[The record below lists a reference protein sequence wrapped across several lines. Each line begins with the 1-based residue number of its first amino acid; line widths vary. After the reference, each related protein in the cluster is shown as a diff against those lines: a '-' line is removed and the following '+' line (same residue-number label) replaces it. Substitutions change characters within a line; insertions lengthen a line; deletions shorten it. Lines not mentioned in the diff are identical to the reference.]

1 LTITKPQNA
10 TLIDTISEGYA
21 AINRRPWLVL
31 VPILLNVYLWFGAQL
46 SFGPLI
52 ESFHG
57 WLRQLPAAEAQPSDL
72 QLRYDQLLSFS
83 QVDMRQPLAVMNV
96 IPTLALSAIG
106 SADQGLEGQGV
117 PLVSDMPRLIDA
129 SRTDTIRVSTI
140 PGALLAFLAI
150 NALSLALSALF
161 LNQVGSAV
169 RRDGPPIALGL
180 RQAGRVALSIL
191 GYVGIVGGIAL
202 ALGLPLFFFI
212 AVLLYLNFTLG
223 LFAAELLF
231 VLWFWIKIYIGFA
244 PEAIVMNGN
253 GPLRAIYTSFNIVR
267 RNFWATLGF
276 LVLTWVIA
284 VGCGVI
290 WQQLAGSTVGL
301 VVAIVGSAYVGSGL
315 LAARM
320 AFFRERLRR
329 WQTAPVVKRPAA

>member
-1 LTITKPQNA
+1 
-10 TLIDTISEGYA
+10 
-21 AINRRPWLVL
+21 
-31 VPILLNVYLWFGAQL
+31 
-46 SFGPLI
+46 
-52 ESFHG
+52 
-57 WLRQLPAAEAQPSDL
+57 
-72 QLRYDQLLSFS
+72 
-83 QVDMRQPLAVMNV
+83 MRQPLAVLNL

-106 SADQGLEGQGV
+106 PAGQGLEGRGV
-117 PLVSDMPRLIDA
+117 PLVSDMPRLIDP
-129 SRTDTIRVSTI
+129 SRADTIRISTI
-140 PGALLAFLAI
+140 SGALLAFLVI

-161 LNQVGSAV
+161 LTQVGSAV
-169 RRDGPPIALGL
+169 RREGAPTALGL
-180 RQAGRVALSIL
+180 RQAGRVALAIL
-191 GYVGIVGGIAL
+191 GYIGVILGIVL

-223 LFAAELLF
+223 LFATELLF
-231 VLWFWIKIYIGFA
+231 VLWFWVKIYIGFA

-253 GPLRAIYTSFNIVR
+253 GPPRAIYTSFNVVR

-276 LVLTWVIA
+276 LVISWVIA
-284 VGCGVI
+284 LGSGVI

-329 WQTAPVVKRPAA
+329 WQSAPAVKRPTV